1 MKYYYGLEDAKYI
14 IEGYTKVNNKIIIRY
29 LDQSTETVT
38 DIDGTYEEA
47 LKKRMIDQ
55 LIKRNKSIDMN
66 YLNMR
71 VCLDTLS
78 FSSIYILVLINY
90 YVTNG
95 DILNALTLTNIFVGG
110 YTFSRTKKSIN
121 TKKDIKKT
129 NLFLELLEYLD
140 KDAKMNINTIDDYS
154 YKQVKSVYRKVLK
167 KQKTI
172 DN

>member
-1 MKYYYGLEDAKYI
+1 MKYYYGLYGLEDVKYL

-47 LKKRMIDQ
+47 LKKRMLDQ

-78 FSSIYILVLINY
+78 FSSIYILALINY
-90 YVTNG
+90 YVTKG
-95 DILNALTLTNIFVGG
+95 DILNALTLTNIFVSA
-110 YTFSRTKKSIN
+110 FALVRTEKSIN
-121 TKKDIKKT
+121 IKKDIKKT

-140 KDAKMNINTIDDYS
+140 KDDKMNINTIDDYS

-167 KQKTI
+167 K
-172 DN
+172 

>member
-1 MKYYYGLEDAKYI
+1 MKYYCGLEDVKYI
-14 IEGYTKVNNKIIIRY
+14 IEGYTKINNKIIIRY
-29 LDQSTETVT
+29 FDQSTETVT

-78 FSSIYILVLINY
+78 FSSIYILTLINY

-110 YTFSRTKKSIN
+110 YALSRTKNLLIP
-121 TKKDIKKT
+121 KKI
-129 NLFLELLEYLD
+129 
-140 KDAKMNINTIDDYS
+140 
-154 YKQVKSVYRKVLK
+154 
-167 KQKTI
+167 
-172 DN
+172 

>member
-1 MKYYYGLEDAKYI
+1 MKYYYGLEDIKYI

-78 FSSIYILVLINY
+78 FSSIYILTLINY

-95 DILNALTLTNIFVGG
+95 DILNALTITNIFVGG
-110 YTFSRTKKSIN
+110 YALSRTKKSIN

-140 KDAKMNINTIDDYS
+140 KDAKMNINTIDNYS